1 MDDSYMAQRAG
12 RIEFAVQIR
21 SGENPATII
30 VSVAG
35 PLVLDHLVEI
45 QDICMSRV
53 EPILIFDLRQLSYLD
68 SAAVGFLVHAYVSRV
83 KTGKTLALSGV
94 NGMAKKVLDIAQ
106 VSKLFTMYADP
117 EEAETALIRRIH
129 PARA

>member
-1 MDDSYMAQRAG
+1 MAHRTN
-12 RIEFAVQIR
+12 RLDFAIQVR

-30 VSVAG
+30 VSITG

-45 QDICMSRV
+45 QNLCMSRV
-53 EPILIFDLRQLSYLD
+53 EPVLIFDLERLSYLD
-68 SAAVGFLVHAYVSRV
+68 SAAIGFLVHAYVTRV

-94 NGMAKKVLDIAQ
+94 NGDARKILDLAH
-106 VSKLFTMYADP
+106 VTSLFGMYKTP
-117 EEAETALIRRIH
+117 EEAEDALISRIH

>member
-1 MDDSYMAQRAG
+1 MAHRTNRMD
-12 RIEFAVQIR
+12 FAVHVR

-30 VSVAG
+30 ISVAG

-53 EPILIFDLRQLSYLD
+53 EPVLIFDLAKLSYLD
-68 SAAVGFLVHAYVSRV
+68 SAAIGFLVHAYVSRV

-94 NGMAKKVLDIAQ
+94 TGDAKKILELAQ
-106 VSKLFTMYADP
+106 VTSLFGMYENP
-117 EEAETALIRRIH
+117 EDAEAALLGRLH

>member
-1 MDDSYMAQRAG
+1 MAHRTN
-12 RIEFAVQIR
+12 RLDFAVQIR
-21 SGENPATII
+21 PGESPAAVV

-45 QDICMSRV
+45 QEICMKRV
-53 EPILIFDLRQLSYLD
+53 EPLLIFDLAKLSYLD

-83 KTGKTLALSGV
+83 KTGKTLALCGV
-94 NGMAKKVLDIAQ
+94 AGTAKKILDLAH
-106 VSKLFTMYADP
+106 VSPLFGMYRNP
-117 EEAETALIRRIH
+117 EDAEAALISRIH

>member
-94 NGMAKKVLDIAQ
+94 NGMAKKVLEIAQ